1 MFTQTKPPLDMIS
14 KINWLAV
21 LVSAIAGMFIGFLW
35 YGVFFMD
42 QWAEGVGLTG
52 PGMADGV
59 GEVFKHGAAVT
70 IDSTTPMVINTVSML
85 IYAFIMNWLVTQT
98 NRTSFA
104 GGATLGALIGTVAML
119 TTYVSNRFAMNP
131 TSLSLIDGSYYIVL
145 FAVIGAIMGGW
156 RKK

>member
-1 MFTQTKPPLDMIS
+1 MIS

>member
-1 MFTQTKPPLDMIS
+1 MFTQTKPPLDMSS
-14 KINWLAV
+14 KINWLAI
-21 LVSAIAGMFIGFLW
+21 LVSVIAGMFIGFLW

-52 PGMADGV
+52 PGLADGV
-59 GEVFKHGAAVT
+59 GDVFKHGKPVT
-70 IDSTTPMVINTVSML
+70 IDSTTPMIINAVSMV

-104 GGATLGALIGTVAML
+104 GGATLGAVIGVVAML

-131 TSLSLIDGSYYIVL
+131 TMLSVIDGSYYIVL
-145 FAVIGAIMGGW
+145 FAAIGAIMGGW